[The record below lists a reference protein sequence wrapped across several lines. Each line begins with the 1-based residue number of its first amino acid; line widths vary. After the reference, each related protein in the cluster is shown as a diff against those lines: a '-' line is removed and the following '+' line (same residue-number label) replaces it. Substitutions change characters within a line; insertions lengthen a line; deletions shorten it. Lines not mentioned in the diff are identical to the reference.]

1 VVDHDGDEDR
11 IRSERSFAEM
21 CSEMFIKDFMTK
33 DLVTISENDSI
44 DQILETFDKYH
55 FHTYP
60 VVNEDN
66 VLVGTIDQNIIL
78 KILLVHR
85 APRIEHTHLNAV
97 VFQGDTAKTIMIP
110 HPVSISPNETL
121 CDTADMIL
129 KHKIDRFC
137 IVEDGKLVGMICKP
151 DIIKEVYKLRGS
163 Y

>member
-1 VVDHDGDEDR
+1 MVDNDGDEDR
-11 IRSERSFAEM
+11 IRSERSFAER

-85 APRIEHTHLNAV
+85 APRSEHTHLNAV
-97 VFQGDTAKTIMIP
+97 VFQGDTAKAIMIP
-110 HPVSISPNETL
+110 HPVSISPDEHL
-121 CDTADMIL
+121 CAAADMML

-137 IVEDGKLVGMICKP
+137 IVDDGKLVGIICKP
-151 DIIKEVYKLRGS
+151 DLIKEVYRLRGS
-163 Y
+163 D

>member
-1 VVDHDGDEDR
+1 MVDHDGDEER

-21 CSEMFIKDFMTK
+21 CSEMVIRDFMTK

-44 DQILETFDKYH
+44 DQVLDTFEKYH

-66 VLVGTIDQNIIL
+66 ILVGIIDQNIIL
-78 KILLVHR
+78 KILLVQR
-85 APRIEHTHLNAV
+85 APRSAHTHLNAV
-97 VFQGDTAKTIMIP
+97 VFQGDTAKAIMIP
-110 HPVSISPNETL
+110 HPVSISPDEHL
-121 CDTADMIL
+121 CDAADMML

-137 IVEDGKLVGMICKP
+137 IVDDGKLVGIICKP

-163 Y
+163 D

>member
-1 VVDHDGDEDR
+1 MVDHGDEDR
-11 IRSERSFAEM
+11 IRCQRSFAEM
-21 CSEMFIKDFMTK
+21 CSEMVIRDFMTK

-66 VLVGTIDQNIIL
+66 VLVGTIDRDIIL

-97 VFQGDTAKTIMIP
+97 VFQGDTAKAIMLS
-110 HPVSISPNETL
+110 HPVSISPDEHL
-121 CDTADMIL
+121 CDAVDMML

-137 IVEDGKLVGMICKP
+137 IVDDGKLVGIICKP

-163 Y
+163 D